1 MKPLELLRGTRTF
14 LEDQGKGFEELAA
27 ERPDAKEQ
35 LLAAATEFREQA
47 DALGPLFAI
56 LERSQVVLYHVRAS
70 LEAVLDSELEKDPNH
85 TGLRS
90 LKGALDQVLPY
101 ERG

>member
-1 MKPLELLRGTRTF
+1 MKPLDLLRGTRTF
-14 LEDQGKGFEELAA
+14 LEEQCKGFEELAA
-27 ERPDAKEQ
+27 ERPDAKEH
-35 LLAAATEFREQA
+35 LLAAADEFRKQA

-70 LEAVLDSELEKDPNH
+70 LEAAIDSELEKDSTH

-90 LKGALDQVLPY
+90 LKGVLDQVLPY